1 MEGGERM
8 ETEARLQVEDEFA
21 YPGASR
27 PQLRS
32 VQPLVER
39 VFRVRLE
46 EAQALSPND
55 GQIWLKM
62 RGDRRE
68 VEEAKLFVKGQV
80 NEQEVRDVSYPEVLH
95 SVFCGAGGLFLD
107 CLIKYTCA
115 LIQVRSLGTL
125 CISGLEEPV
134 VRACSLVLDLG
145 EKYEATKGW
154 SAEAGA
160 GSAGELLESRRAF
173 RSLVE
178 RWEDRH
184 TLDLLV
190 LPATVKE
197 ALLGL
202 IQDSGLDPLR
212 DPRRERDREEGKEQ
226 ERDEEGGVQRTT
238 VPEGE
243 RQEEGKRF
251 LSEGSPEHSTQ
262 LRKFPGAALP
272 CSPFLS
278 PSTPDP
284 GGPGAAVQ
292 AQLGGLQSGVGLGEE
307 FAHILR
313 FFTAMGFS
321 EDVVSRVL
329 SRTGPTEPS
338 QILDLVQQ
346 EQNGETDTPLP
357 KNGVMGGA
365 EGEVGGAD
373 WLRVGVER
381 EGGGAEGMRGGT
393 VGEVSGTEEER
404 GRDEGEE
411 GKAEEERGGAEGEM
425 GGAEEESGRAEWEM
439 GGAEGEM
446 GGAEEGDFFLGVVKT
461 AAASCGYPEHKV
473 LELYSNLPELSP
485 TELLLE
491 LHRQMEKDK
500 AAQGGREG
508 RRERGRDRAE
518 GKGAGKEQ
526 GRFWEK
532 KREKEKSWEREREGE
547 QAGQSRT
554 GKLDSK
560 HSSSPAPPPAP
571 PSVRGPPQHTYPL
584 ELHPAPLP
592 TVVTGEQRFYEVL
605 QTPFTLTLSPDP
617 GDQHLRQV
625 IIDGSNVAMSHG
637 LGQFFSCRGIAL
649 AVQHFWN
656 RGHRRV
662 TAFVP
667 QWRQK
672 RDPKVK
678 EQHYLTKLQDLALL
692 AFTPSREVQGKRINS
707 YDDRF

>member
-1 MEGGERM
+1 M

-46 EAQALSPND
+46 EARALSTND

-202 IQDSGLDPLR
+202 IQDSGMDPLR

-272 CSPFLS
+272 SSPFLS

-284 GGPGAAVQ
+284 GEPGAAVQ

-321 EDVVSRVL
+321 EGVVSRVL

-346 EQNGETDTPLP
+346 EQNGETDTLLP

-365 EGEVGGAD
+365 EGEV
-373 WLRVGVER
+373 
-381 EGGGAEGMRGGT
+381 
-393 VGEVSGTEEER
+393 
-404 GRDEGEE
+404 
-411 GKAEEERGGAEGEM
+411 
-425 GGAEEESGRAEWEM
+425 
-439 GGAEGEM
+439 
-446 GGAEEGDFFLGVVKT
+446 VK
-461 AAASCGYPEHKV
+461 
-473 LELYSNLPELSP
+473 
-485 TELLLE
+485 
-491 LHRQMEKDK
+491 
-500 AAQGGREG
+500 
-508 RRERGRDRAE
+508 
-518 GKGAGKEQ
+518 
-526 GRFWEK
+526 
-532 KREKEKSWEREREGE
+532 
-547 QAGQSRT
+547 
-554 GKLDSK
+554 
-560 HSSSPAPPPAP
+560 
-571 PSVRGPPQHTYPL
+571 GPPQHTYPL

-707 YDDRF
+707 YDDRFMLQLAQKTDGVIVTNDNLRDLLDESPAFNSIIRRRLLQYTFVGDHFMVPDDPLGRGGPHLNDFLRSKPRSVVSGSHTFAGVSPPFSPAPLPPQRHAQTEVLQYRTQPAGGGAKPGKGAGRGGRGDSSRLREHLLQVFPGEDSLVTMALHCNPGNTDINELSELILKLKRERAEDR